1 MKLPRIFRRSNKPK
15 TPGASNTDS
24 RSATDDARVI
34 RDTLA
39 EFDIE
44 AKVLEANVG
53 HGVTS
58 FLVQLAPGVNPDKI
72 AKLDANLALNLQAT
86 TLRVVSSLTDSSQVG
101 IEVPNA
107 KLVVA
112 RLSDLFDQL
121 ARAKKAM
128 SKLEFIVGKDISG
141 RIVTAD
147 LASLPHLMIAG
158 QTGSGKSTM
167 LRNILANILPKN
179 SPEDLQV
186 ILIDPKQAE
195 FTPYEHI
202 PHLQRPVITEPSDWS
217 DALSWVLQESERR
230 LQLLAS
236 SAATDIDEYRVKTD
250 EHLPHIL
257 IMSDEFSDMMMQG
270 GDEVE
275 RIITSVAGSAAKT
288 GIHFVV
294 STSRPSVNVYTDTLK
309 ACFEPRMVFTVASR
323 VDSESMLGESGAE
336 KLNGRGDLLYRV
348 FSETQADRIQ
358 AAYVS
363 DDEMQRLTKTLR
375 DN

>member
-1 MKLPRIFRRSNKPK
+1 MKLPRIFRRSNEPK
-15 TPGASNTDS
+15 TLGASNTDS
-24 RSATDDARVI
+24 RSTTDDARAI

-86 TLRVVSSLTDSSQVG
+86 TLRVVPSLTDSSQVC

-141 RIVTAD
+141 RIVTTD

-158 QTGSGKSTM
+158 QTGSGKSTI
-167 LRNILANILPKN
+167 LHTILANLLPKN
-179 SPEDLQV
+179 SPEELKV
-186 ILIDPKQAE
+186 ILIDPKQVE
-195 FTPYEHI
+195 FAPYEDI
-202 PHLQRPVITEPSDWS
+202 PQLQRPVITEPSDWN
-217 DALSWVLQESERR
+217 DALSWLLQESERR
-230 LQLLAS
+230 TQLLADSS
-236 SAATDIDEYRVKTD
+236 SADIDEYNTRS
-250 EHLPHIL
+250 EERLPHIL
-257 IMSDEFSDMMMQG
+257 AMIDEFSDMMMQG

-294 STSRPSVNVYTDTLK
+294 STSRPSVDVYTDTLK
-309 ACFEPRMVFTVASR
+309 ACFESRMIFTVASR

-348 FSETQADRIQ
+348 FAETQADRIQ
-358 AAYVS
+358 AAFVS
-363 DDEMQRLTKTLR
+363 DDEIQRLTKTLR

>member
-15 TPGASNTDS
+15 MLSASNTDS

-72 AKLDANLALNLQAT
+72 AKLDVNLALNLQAT
-86 TLRVVSSLTDSSQVG
+86 ALRVVPSLTDSSQVG

-167 LRNILANILPKN
+167 LHTIKPT
-179 SPEDLQV
+179 SC
-186 ILIDPKQAE
+186 
-195 FTPYEHI
+195 
-202 PHLQRPVITEPSDWS
+202 QRT
-217 DALSWVLQESERR
+217 ALRS
-230 LQLLAS
+230 
-236 SAATDIDEYRVKTD
+236 
-250 EHLPHIL
+250 
-257 IMSDEFSDMMMQG
+257 
-270 GDEVE
+270 
-275 RIITSVAGSAAKT
+275 
-288 GIHFVV
+288 
-294 STSRPSVNVYTDTLK
+294 
-309 ACFEPRMVFTVASR
+309 
-323 VDSESMLGESGAE
+323 
-336 KLNGRGDLLYRV
+336 
-348 FSETQADRIQ
+348 
-358 AAYVS
+358 
-363 DDEMQRLTKTLR
+363 
-375 DN
+375 

>member
-15 TPGASNTDS
+15 MLGASNTDS
-24 RSATDDARVI
+24 RSTTDDARVI

-72 AKLDANLALNLQAT
+72 AKLDANLALNLQAM
-86 TLRVVSSLTDSSQVG
+86 TLRIVPSLTDSSQVS
-101 IEVPNA
+101 IEVPNT

-158 QTGSGKSTM
+158 QTGSGKSTI
-167 LRNILANILPKN
+167 LHTILANLLPKN
-179 SPEDLQV
+179 SPEELKV
-186 ILIDPKQAE
+186 ILIDPKQVE
-195 FTPYEHI
+195 FAPYEDI
-202 PHLQRPVITEPSDWS
+202 PQLQRPVITEPSDWN
-217 DALSWVLQESERR
+217 DALSWLLQESERR
-230 LQLLAS
+230 TQLLADSS
-236 SAATDIDEYRVKTD
+236 SADIDEYNTRS
-250 EHLPHIL
+250 EERLPHIL
-257 IMSDEFSDMMMQG
+257 AMTDEFSDMMMQG
-270 GDEVE
+270 DDEVE

-294 STSRPSVNVYTDTLK
+294 STSRPSVDVYTDTLK
-309 ACFEPRMVFTVASR
+309 ACFESRMIFTVASR
-323 VDSESMLGESGAE
+323 VDSENMLGESGAE

-348 FSETQADRIQ
+348 LAETQADRIQ
-358 AAYVS
+358 AAYVT
-363 DDEMQRLTKTLR
+363 DDEIRRLTKTLR
-375 DN
+375 GN

>member
-1 MKLPRIFRRSNKPK
+1 MKLPSIFRRSNKSKMPS
-15 TPGASNTDS
+15 ASNTDS

-58 FLVQLAPGVNPDKI
+58 FLVQLAPGVNPGKI
-72 AKLDANLALNLQAT
+72 AKLDVNLALNLQAM
-86 TLRVVSSLTDSSQVG
+86 TLRVVPSLTDSSQVS
-101 IEVPNA
+101 IEVANA

-167 LRNILANILPKN
+167 LHTILANILPKN

-186 ILIDPKQAE
+186 ILIDPKQVE
-195 FTPYEHI
+195 FAPYEHI
-202 PHLQRPVITEPSDWS
+202 PHLQRPVITEPSDWN
-217 DALSWVLQESERR
+217 DALSWLLQESERR
-230 LQLLAS
+230 TQLLADSS
-236 SAATDIDEYRVKTD
+236 SADIDEYNTRSE

-257 IMSDEFSDMMMQG
+257 VMSDEFSDMMMQT
-270 GDEVE
+270 GDEVV
-275 RIITSVAGSAAKT
+275 RTITSVAGSAAKT

-294 STSRPSVNVYTDTLK
+294 STSRPSVDVYTDTLK
-309 ACFEPRMVFTVASR
+309 ACFESRMMFTVASR
-323 VDSESMLGESGAE
+323 VDSENMLGESGAE

-348 FSETQADRIQ
+348 LAETQADRIQ
-358 AAYVS
+358 AAYVT
-363 DDEMQRLTKTLR
+363 DDEIRRLTKTLR
-375 DN
+375 GN

>member
-86 TLRVVSSLTDSSQVG
+86 TLRVVPSLTDSSQVG